1 MQKKNSIHP
10 TLNRKIMAKYIKQ
23 EMPNL
28 NGTEEPQVYYRLK
41 TNRNISSKEFVERI
55 SRNGSAIDRG
65 EMEGFLIRIADGLA
79 EFLGN
84 GYSVTLDGVGTFKAG
99 LGLKRDK
106 EMDSFEEDETKRN
119 ARSLQLTNINFRA
132 EKALVREANR
142 RCKLER
148 YGESRLRKSPYT
160 KEQRLQLALE
170 YLEKNSAMHI
180 ADYMQLTGLSRT
192 TATLELKSFR
202 QDPTSG
208 ITFVGRGSNKVYVK
222 TCVTSTD

>member
-1 MQKKNSIHP
+1 
-10 TLNRKIMAKYIKQ
+10 MAQYIKQ

-41 TNRNISSKEFVERI
+41 TNRNISSKEFVKHI
-55 SRNGSAIDRG
+55 SRNDSAADRG
-65 EMEGFLIRIADGLA
+65 EIEGVLIRIADGLA
-79 EFLGN
+79 ELLGN

-119 ARSLQLTNINFRA
+119 SRSLQLTNINYRA
-132 EKALVREANR
+132 DKTLVREANR

-170 YLEKNSAMHI
+170 YLDKNSAMRI
-180 ADYMQLTGLSRT
+180 GDYMQLTGLSRT
-192 TATLELKSFR
+192 TATMELKAFR
-202 QDPTSG
+202 QDPASG
-208 ITFVGRGSNKVYVK
+208 ITFVGRGSQKVYVK
-222 TCVTSTD
+222 ASEV

>member
-1 MQKKNSIHP
+1 
-10 TLNRKIMAKYIKQ
+10 MAQYIKQ

-28 NGTEEPQVYYRLK
+28 NDTEEPQVYYRLK
-41 TNRNISSKEFVERI
+41 TNRNISSKEFVKHI
-55 SRNGSAIDRG
+55 SRNDSATDRG
-65 EMEGFLIRIADGLA
+65 EIEGVLIRIADGLA
-79 EFLGN
+79 ELLGN

-119 ARSLQLTNINFRA
+119 ARSLQLTSINYRA
-132 EKALVREANR
+132 DKTLVREANR

-170 YLEKNSAMHI
+170 FLDKNSAMRI
-180 ADYMQLTGLSRT
+180 GDYMQLTGLSRT
-192 TATLELKSFR
+192 TATMELKAFR
-202 QDPTSG
+202 QDPASG
-208 ITFVGRGSNKVYVK
+208 ITFVGRGSQKVYVK
-222 TCVTSTD
+222 ASEV

>member
-1 MQKKNSIHP
+1 
-10 TLNRKIMAKYIKQ
+10 MAQYIKQ

-41 TNRNISSKEFVERI
+41 TNRNISSKEFVKHI
-55 SRNGSAIDRG
+55 SRNDSAADRG
-65 EMEGFLIRIADGLA
+65 EIEGVLIRIADGLA
-79 EFLGN
+79 ELLGN

-119 ARSLQLTNINFRA
+119 ARSLQLTSINYRA
-132 EKALVREANR
+132 DKTLVREANR

-170 YLEKNSAMHI
+170 YLDKNSAMRI
-180 ADYMQLTGLSRT
+180 GDYMQLTGLSRT
-192 TATLELKSFR
+192 TATMELKAFR
-202 QDPTSG
+202 QDPASG
-208 ITFVGRGSNKVYVK
+208 ITFVGRGSQKVYVK
-222 TCVTSTD
+222 ASEV

>member
-1 MQKKNSIHP
+1 
-10 TLNRKIMAKYIKQ
+10 MAQYIKQ

-41 TNRNISSKEFVERI
+41 TNRNISSKEFVKHI
-55 SRNGSAIDRG
+55 SRNDSAVDRG
-65 EMEGFLIRIADGLA
+65 EIEGVLIRIADGLA
-79 EFLGN
+79 ELLGN

-119 ARSLQLTNINFRA
+119 ARSLQLTSINYRA
-132 EKALVREANR
+132 DKTLVREANR

-170 YLEKNSAMHI
+170 FLDKNSAMRI
-180 ADYMQLTGLSRT
+180 GDYMQLTGLSRT
-192 TATLELKSFR
+192 TATMELKAFR
-202 QDPTSG
+202 QDPASG
-208 ITFVGRGSNKVYVK
+208 IAFVGRGSQKVYVK
-222 TCVTSTD
+222 SCGTPTD

>member
-106 EMDSFEEDETKRN
+106 EMDSFEEDEKQAIRQQSTK
-119 ARSLQLTNINFRA
+119 
-132 EKALVREANR
+132 
-142 RCKLER
+142 
-148 YGESRLRKSPYT
+148 
-160 KEQRLQLALE
+160 
-170 YLEKNSAMHI
+170 
-180 ADYMQLTGLSRT
+180 
-192 TATLELKSFR
+192 
-202 QDPTSG
+202 
-208 ITFVGRGSNKVYVK
+208 
-222 TCVTSTD
+222 

>member
-1 MQKKNSIHP
+1 
-10 TLNRKIMAKYIKQ
+10 MAQYIKQ

-41 TNRNISSKEFVERI
+41 TNRNISSKEFVKHI
-55 SRNGSAIDRG
+55 SRNDSAVDRG
-65 EMEGFLIRIADGLA
+65 EIEGVLIRIADGLA
-79 EFLGN
+79 ELLGN

-119 ARSLQLTNINFRA
+119 ARSLQLTSINYRA
-132 EKALVREANR
+132 DKTLVREANR

-148 YGESRLRKSPYT
+148 YGESRIRKSPYT

-170 YLEKNSAMHI
+170 YLDKNSAMRI
-180 ADYMQLTGLSRT
+180 GDYMQLTGLSRT
-192 TATLELKSFR
+192 TATMELKAFR
-202 QDPTSG
+202 QDLASG
-208 ITFVGRGSNKVYVK
+208 ITFVGRGSQKVYVK
-222 TCVTSTD
+222 YSGTPTD

>member
-1 MQKKNSIHP
+1 
-10 TLNRKIMAKYIKQ
+10 MAQYIKQ

-41 TNRNISSKEFVERI
+41 TNRNISSKEFVKHI
-55 SRNGSAIDRG
+55 SRNDSAADRG
-65 EMEGFLIRIADGLA
+65 EIEGVLIRIADGLA
-79 EFLGN
+79 ELLGN

-119 ARSLQLTNINFRA
+119 ARSLQLTSINYRA
-132 EKALVREANR
+132 DKTLVREANR

-170 YLEKNSAMHI
+170 FLDKNSAMRI
-180 ADYMQLTGLSRT
+180 GDYMKLTGLSRT
-192 TATLELKSFR
+192 TATTELKAFR
-202 QDPTSG
+202 QDPASG
-208 ITFVGRGSNKVYVK
+208 ITFVGRGSQKVYVK
-222 TCVTSTD
+222 ASEV

>member
-1 MQKKNSIHP
+1 
-10 TLNRKIMAKYIKQ
+10 MAQYIKQ

-41 TNRNISSKEFVERI
+41 TNRNISSKEFVKHI
-55 SRNGSAIDRG
+55 SRNDSAVDRG
-65 EMEGFLIRIADGLA
+65 EIEGVLIRIADGLA
-79 EFLGN
+79 ELLGN

-119 ARSLQLTNINFRA
+119 ARSLQLTSINYRA
-132 EKALVREANR
+132 DKTLVREANR

-160 KEQRLQLALE
+160 KEQRLQFALE
-170 YLEKNSAMHI
+170 FLDKNSAMRI
-180 ADYMQLTGLSRT
+180 GDYMQLTGLSRT
-192 TATLELKSFR
+192 TATMELKAFR
-202 QDPTSG
+202 QDPASG
-208 ITFVGRGSNKVYVK
+208 ITFVGRGSQKVYVK
-222 TCVTSTD
+222 ASEV

>member
-1 MQKKNSIHP
+1 
-10 TLNRKIMAKYIKQ
+10 MAQYIKQ

-41 TNRNISSKEFVERI
+41 TNRNISSKELVKHI
-55 SRNGSAIDRG
+55 SRNDSAADRG
-65 EMEGFLIRIADGLA
+65 EIEGVLIRIADGLA
-79 EFLGN
+79 ELLGN

-99 LGLKRDK
+99 LGLKGDK

-119 ARSLQLTNINFRA
+119 SRSLQLTSINYRA
-132 EKALVREANR
+132 DKTLVREANR

-170 YLEKNSAMHI
+170 YLDKNSAMRI
-180 ADYMQLTGLSRT
+180 GDYVQLTGLSRT
-192 TATLELKSFR
+192 TATMELKAFR
-202 QDPTSG
+202 QDPASG
-208 ITFVGRGSNKVYVK
+208 IAFVGRGSQKVYVK
-222 TCVTSTD
+222 VSEV

>member
-1 MQKKNSIHP
+1 
-10 TLNRKIMAKYIKQ
+10 MAQYIKQ

-28 NGTEEPQVYYRLK
+28 NGTEEPQVYYRMK
-41 TNRNISSKEFVERI
+41 TNRNISSKEFVKRI
-55 SRNGSAIDRG
+55 SRNGSATDRG
-65 EMEGFLIRIADGLA
+65 EIEGILIRIADGLA
-79 EFLGN
+79 ELLGN

-106 EMDSFEEDETKRN
+106 EMDSFEGDETKRN
-119 ARSLQLTNINFRA
+119 ARSLQLTNVNFRA
-132 EKALVREANR
+132 DKTLVREANR

-148 YGESRLRKSPYT
+148 YGESRLRKSPYS

-170 YLEKNSAMHI
+170 YLEKNGAMHI

-192 TATLELKSFR
+192 TATLELKAFR
-202 QDPTSG
+202 QDPASG

-222 TCVTSTD
+222 TSGTPTD

>member
-1 MQKKNSIHP
+1 
-10 TLNRKIMAKYIKQ
+10 MAQYIKQ

-41 TNRNISSKEFVERI
+41 TNRNISSKEFVKHI
-55 SRNGSAIDRG
+55 SLNDSAVDRG
-65 EMEGFLIRIADGLA
+65 EIEGVLIRIADGLA
-79 EFLGN
+79 ELLGN

-119 ARSLQLTNINFRA
+119 ARSLQLTSINYRA
-132 EKALVREANR
+132 DKTLVREANR

-170 YLEKNSAMHI
+170 FLDKNSAMRI
-180 ADYMQLTGLSRT
+180 GDYMKLTGLSRT
-192 TATLELKSFR
+192 TATMELKAFR
-202 QDPTSG
+202 QDPASG
-208 ITFVGRGSNKVYVK
+208 ITFVGRGSQKVYVK
-222 TCVTSTD
+222 ASEV

>member
-1 MQKKNSIHP
+1 
-10 TLNRKIMAKYIKQ
+10 MAQYIKQ

-65 EMEGFLIRIADGLA
+65 EIEGILIR
-79 EFLGN
+79 
-84 GYSVTLDGVGTFKAG
+84 
-99 LGLKRDK
+99 
-106 EMDSFEEDETKRN
+106 
-119 ARSLQLTNINFRA
+119 
-132 EKALVREANR
+132 
-142 RCKLER
+142 
-148 YGESRLRKSPYT
+148 
-160 KEQRLQLALE
+160 
-170 YLEKNSAMHI
+170 I

>member
-1 MQKKNSIHP
+1 
-10 TLNRKIMAKYIKQ
+10 MAQYIKQ

-41 TNRNISSKEFVERI
+41 TNRNISSKEFVKHI
-55 SRNGSAIDRG
+55 SRNDSAVDRG
-65 EMEGFLIRIADGLA
+65 EIEGVLIRIADGLA
-79 EFLGN
+79 ELLGN

-119 ARSLQLTNINFRA
+119 ARSLQLTSINYRA
-132 EKALVREANR
+132 DKTLVREANR

-170 YLEKNSAMHI
+170 FLDKNSAMRI
-180 ADYMQLTGLSRT
+180 GDYMKLTGLSRT
-192 TATLELKSFR
+192 TATMELKAFR
-202 QDPTSG
+202 QDPASG
-208 ITFVGRGSNKVYVK
+208 ITFVGRGSQKVYVK
-222 TCVTSTD
+222 SSEV

>member
-1 MQKKNSIHP
+1 
-10 TLNRKIMAKYIKQ
+10 MAQYIKQ

-41 TNRNISSKEFVERI
+41 TNRNISSKEFVKHI
-55 SRNGSAIDRG
+55 SRNDSAVDRG
-65 EMEGFLIRIADGLA
+65 EIEGVLIRIADGLA
-79 EFLGN
+79 ELLGN

-119 ARSLQLTNINFRA
+119 SRSLQLTSINYRA
-132 EKALVREANR
+132 DKTLVREANR

-170 YLEKNSAMHI
+170 YLDKNSAMRI
-180 ADYMQLTGLSRT
+180 GDYMKLTGLSRT
-192 TATLELKSFR
+192 TATMELKAFR
-202 QDPTSG
+202 QDPASG
-208 ITFVGRGSNKVYVK
+208 ITFVGRGSQKVYVK
-222 TCVTSTD
+222 ASEV

>member
-1 MQKKNSIHP
+1 
-10 TLNRKIMAKYIKQ
+10 MAQYIKQ

-41 TNRNISSKEFVERI
+41 TNRNISSKEFVKHI
-55 SRNGSAIDRG
+55 SRNDSAADRG
-65 EMEGFLIRIADGLA
+65 EIEGVLIRIADGLA
-79 EFLGN
+79 ELLGN

-119 ARSLQLTNINFRA
+119 ARSLQLTSINYRA
-132 EKALVREANR
+132 DKTLVREANR

-170 YLEKNSAMHI
+170 FLDKNSAMRI
-180 ADYMQLTGLSRT
+180 GDYMQLTGLSRT
-192 TATLELKSFR
+192 TATMELKAFR
-202 QDPTSG
+202 QDPATG
-208 ITFVGRGSNKVYVK
+208 ITFVGRGSQKVYVK
-222 TCVTSTD
+222 SCGTPTD